1 MRVLAVSALLWSLVP
16 HVGVRAPSGDLC
28 HVAIDRREYVV
39 RGASALD
46 IRRSMLTH
54 GPRDA
59 TGTPR
64 FAVTEWTVEWRWEQ
78 SSRGTIDAETVS
90 LSCSASM
97 LLPRYEPEQGDA
109 PELARVWADFA
120 KRLERHELN
129 HLEHVR
135 RIAPEIRERIR
146 RAARRNEGVSPAL
159 ANRIAHRVIRE
170 MRALD
175 AAYDSQTD
183 HGRTEGVWAL

>member
-1 MRVLAVSALLWSLVP
+1 MRVLAVSALFWSLVP
-16 HVGVRAPSGDLC
+16 HMGVHAPSGDVC
-28 HVAIDRREYVV
+28 PVSIERREYVV
-39 RGASALD
+39 RGTSVHD
-46 IRRSMLTH
+46 VRQSMLAH

-59 TGTPR
+59 DGTPR
-64 FAVTEWTVEWRWEQ
+64 FAVTEWTVEWRWNQ
-78 SSRGTIDAETVS
+78 ASRGIIDTESVS

-109 PELARVWADFA
+109 PELARVWTEFS

-135 RIAPEIRERIR
+135 RIAPEIRERIKR
-146 RAARRNEGVSPAL
+146 VARKGNGVSPAL

-175 AAYDSQTD
+175 VAYDSQTD
-183 HGRTEGVWAL
+183 HGKTEGIWSL